1 MLDSFDFQQKPV
13 PADIITRETKLDFS
27 EVKTTRP

>member
-1 MLDSFDFQQKPV
+1 MIDSFDFLKNPV
-13 PADIITRETKLDFS
+13 PADIITRETKLYFS